1 MTTISLPDNFRAT
14 ICDFTTDLSTTFPEY
29 KYLWDKWAKP
39 DTTDEEFQTLFAH
52 CSKVYPERFFDILN
66 QESSLFSSE
75 NTAITTFLPD
85 VDFKMLYHC
94 DGTTEQTR
102 ESIWKY
108 LQVVLFLVVGSM
120 KDKMD
125 FGDAVNMFED
135 MNQDELNTKMEAA
148 MENIGSFF
156 QKMEEP
162 TTERTMEEDSTTDNK
177 TFRDLKDQFSGINE
191 HLRGMLDGKI
201 GKLAQE
207 LAEDLGNDLAGTFGQ
222 DFGNATSTKDV
233 LAKLM
238 KNPQQI
244 TGLMKNVGDKLNAKM
259 ASGDISREELMSEAG
274 DMMRKMKNMTGGD
287 GGNMG
292 DMFKNLAKGMGM
304 NMPKGTQFDPN
315 TFDQMQ
321 KMVPSTP
328 NRLQQQKEQQAM
340 QMKREME
347 ERQVAYDRFM
357 AENPNIFNTDDP
369 NSLVY
374 RLEGEK
380 QEKSSIHGPSSEKI
394 SASKKKRMKKK
405 AKKVEATLEN

>member
-1 MTTISLPDNFRAT
+1 MATTSIPDNFRAT
-14 ICDFTTDLSTTFPEY
+14 ICDFTNDLSTTFPEY

-39 DTTDEEFQTLFAH
+39 ETTEEEFQTLFAH

-66 QESSLFSSE
+66 QDASLFSAE
-75 NTAITTFLPD
+75 NNVTTTFLPD
-85 VDFKMLYHC
+85 VEFKMLYHC
-94 DGTTEQTR
+94 VGISDKTR

-108 LQVVLFLVVGSM
+108 LQVILFLVVGSM

-135 MNQDELNTKMEAA
+135 MNQEELHTKMEAA

-156 QKMEEP
+156 QNMEEP
-162 TTERTMEEDSTTDNK
+162 TQAENSTSTSDVNHDK
-177 TFRDLKDQFSGINE
+177 KIFSDLKDQFAGINE
-191 HLRGMLDGKI
+191 HLRGMFDGKI
-201 GKLAQE
+201 GKLARE
-207 LAEDLGNDLAGTFGQ
+207 LADDLGNDLMGTFGE
-222 DFGNATSTKDV
+222 DLGNARSTKDI
-233 LAKLM
+233 LSKLM

-274 DMMRKMKNMTGGD
+274 DMMRKMKAMTGGD

-304 NMPKGTQFDPN
+304 PMPNPAAFA
-315 TFDQMQ
+315 QMQ
-321 KMVPSTP
+321 RAMNPAAAPTMTA
-328 NRLQQQKEQQAM
+328 QQQKAE
-340 QMKREME
+340 QMKREMD
-347 ERQVAYDRFM
+347 ERQAAYDKFM

-374 RLEGEK
+374 RVEGEK
-380 QEKSSIHGPSSEKI
+380 QEKSSIHRPSSEKV
-394 SASKKKRMKKK
+394 SASKKKRMKQK
-405 AKKVEATLEN
+405 AKKEQANLEAL

>member
-1 MTTISLPDNFRAT
+1 MATISIPDNFRAT

-29 KYLWDKWAKP
+29 KYLWDKWANP
-39 DTTDEEFQTLFAH
+39 ETTEEDFQTLFAH

-94 DGTTEQTR
+94 DGTTEKTR

-108 LQVVLFLVVGSM
+108 LQVVLFLVVGTM

-156 QKMEEP
+156 QNMEEP
-162 TTERTMEEDSTTDNK
+162 KTEGTKEEDSTTDNK

-222 DFGNATSTKDV
+222 DFGSATSTKDV

-244 TGLMKNVGDKLNAKM
+244 TGLMKTVGDKLNAKM

-292 DMFKNLAKGMGM
+292 DMFKNLAKGMNM
-304 NMPKGTQFDPN
+304 NMLNPAAIA
-315 TFDQMQ
+315 QMQ
-321 KMVPSTP
+321 KAMSPTVPTITA
-328 NRLQQQKEQQAM
+328 QQQKAE
-340 QMKREME
+340 QMKREMD
-347 ERQVAYDRFM
+347 ERQVAYDKFM

-380 QEKSSIHGPSSEKI
+380 QEKSSIHGPSSETV

-405 AKKVEATLEN
+405 AKKMEATLEN

>member
-1 MTTISLPDNFRAT
+1 MATISIPDNFRAT

-29 KYLWDKWAKP
+29 KYLWDKWANP
-39 DTTDEEFQTLFAH
+39 ETTEEDFQTLFAH

-94 DGTTEQTR
+94 DGTTEKTR

-108 LQVVLFLVVGSM
+108 LQVVLFLVVGTM

-156 QKMEEP
+156 QNMEEP
-162 TTERTMEEDSTTDNK
+162 ATEGTKEEDSTTDNR

-222 DFGNATSTKDV
+222 DFGSATSTKDV

-244 TGLMKNVGDKLNAKM
+244 TGLMKTVGDKLNAKM

-292 DMFKNLAKGMGM
+292 DMFKNLAKGMNM
-304 NMPKGTQFDPN
+304 NMPNPAAIA
-315 TFDQMQ
+315 QMQ
-321 KMVPSTP
+321 KAMSPTVPTITA
-328 NRLQQQKEQQAM
+328 QQQKAE
-340 QMKREME
+340 QMKREMD
-347 ERQVAYDRFM
+347 ERQVAYDKFM

-380 QEKSSIHGPSSEKI
+380 QEKSSIHGPSSETV

-405 AKKVEATLEN
+405 AKKMEATLEN

>member
-1 MTTISLPDNFRAT
+1 MATISIPDNFRAT

-29 KYLWDKWAKP
+29 KYLWDKWANP
-39 DTTDEEFQTLFAH
+39 ETTEEDFQTLFAH

-94 DGTTEQTR
+94 DGTTEKTR

-108 LQVVLFLVVGSM
+108 LQVVLFLVVGTM

-135 MNQDELNTKMEAA
+135 MNQDDLNTKMEAA

-156 QKMEEP
+156 QNMEEP
-162 TTERTMEEDSTTDNK
+162 KTEGTKEEDSTTDNK

-222 DFGNATSTKDV
+222 DFGSATSTKDV

-244 TGLMKNVGDKLNAKM
+244 TGLMKTVGDKLNAKM

-292 DMFKNLAKGMGM
+292 DMFKNLAKGMNM
-304 NMPKGTQFDPN
+304 NMLNPAAIA
-315 TFDQMQ
+315 QMQ
-321 KMVPSTP
+321 KAMSPTVPTITA
-328 NRLQQQKEQQAM
+328 QQQKAE
-340 QMKREME
+340 QMKREMD
-347 ERQVAYDRFM
+347 ERQVAYDKFM

-380 QEKSSIHGPSSEKI
+380 QEKSSIHGPSSETV

-405 AKKVEATLEN
+405 AKKMEATLEN

>member
-1 MTTISLPDNFRAT
+1 MATISIPDNFRAT

-29 KYLWDKWAKP
+29 KYLWDKWANP
-39 DTTDEEFQTLFAH
+39 ETTEEDFQTLFAH

-94 DGTTEQTR
+94 DGTTEKTR

-108 LQVVLFLVVGSM
+108 LQVVLFLVVGTM

-156 QKMEEP
+156 QNMEEP
-162 TTERTMEEDSTTDNK
+162 KTEGTKEEDSTTDNK

-222 DFGNATSTKDV
+222 DFGSATSTKDV

-244 TGLMKNVGDKLNAKM
+244 TGLMKTVGDKLNAKM

-292 DMFKNLAKGMGM
+292 DMFKNLAKGMNM
-304 NMPKGTQFDPN
+304 NMPNPAAIA
-315 TFDQMQ
+315 QMQ
-321 KMVPSTP
+321 KAMSPTVPTITA
-328 NRLQQQKEQQAM
+328 QQQKAE
-340 QMKREME
+340 QMKREMD
-347 ERQVAYDRFM
+347 ERQVAYDKFM

-380 QEKSSIHGPSSEKI
+380 QEKSSIHGPSSETV

-405 AKKVEATLEN
+405 AKKMEATLEN

>member
-1 MTTISLPDNFRAT
+1 MATISIPDNFRAT

-29 KYLWDKWAKP
+29 KYLWDKWANP
-39 DTTDEEFQTLFAH
+39 ETTEEDFQTLFAH

-94 DGTTEQTR
+94 DGTTEKTR

-108 LQVVLFLVVGSM
+108 LQVVLFLVVGTM

-156 QKMEEP
+156 QNMEEP
-162 TTERTMEEDSTTDNK
+162 ATEGTKEEDSTTDNK

-222 DFGNATSTKDV
+222 DFGSATSTKDV

-244 TGLMKNVGDKLNAKM
+244 TGLMKTVGDKLNAKM

-292 DMFKNLAKGMGM
+292 DMFKNLAKGMNM
-304 NMPKGTQFDPN
+304 NMPNPAAIA
-315 TFDQMQ
+315 QMQ
-321 KMVPSTP
+321 KAMSQTVPTITA
-328 NRLQQQKEQQAM
+328 QQQKAE
-340 QMKREME
+340 QMKREMD
-347 ERQVAYDRFM
+347 ERQVAYDKFM

-380 QEKSSIHGPSSEKI
+380 QEKSSIHGPSSETV

-405 AKKVEATLEN
+405 AKKMEATLEN

>member
-1 MTTISLPDNFRAT
+1 MATTSIPDNFRAT
-14 ICDFTTDLSTTFPEY
+14 ICDFTNDLSTTFPEY
-29 KYLWDKWAKP
+29 KYLWDKWANP
-39 DTTDEEFQTLFAH
+39 ETTEEEFQTLFAH

-66 QESSLFSSE
+66 QEASLFSAE
-75 NTAITTFLPD
+75 NKVATTFLPD
-85 VDFKMLYHC
+85 VEFKMLYHC
-94 DGTTEQTR
+94 DGITDKTR

-108 LQVVLFLVVGSM
+108 LQVILFLVVGTM

-135 MNQDELNTKMEAA
+135 MNQEELHTKMEAA

-156 QKMEEP
+156 QNMEEP
-162 TTERTMEEDSTTDNK
+162 NPAEPTTSTSDATHDTK
-177 TFRDLKDQFSGINE
+177 VFSDLKDQFSGIND
-191 HLRGMLDGKI
+191 HLRGMFDGKI

-207 LAEDLGNDLAGTFGQ
+207 LAEDLGNDLAGTFGE
-222 DFGNATSTKDV
+222 DFGNARSTKDI

-274 DMMRKMKNMTGGD
+274 DMMRKMKEMTGGD

-304 NMPKGTQFDPN
+304 NMPNPAAFA
-315 TFDQMQ
+315 QMQ
-321 KMVPSTP
+321 KAMTSTQ
-328 NRLQQQKEQQAM
+328 NSQQQQKEQQAM

-347 ERQVAYDRFM
+347 ERQSAYDKFM

-380 QEKSSIHGPSSEKI
+380 QEKSSIHGPS
-394 SASKKKRMKKK
+394 ASKKKRMKQK
-405 AKKVEATLEN
+405 AKKEQANLEAI